1 MSIPLPEGAAIIIDA
16 HRTVELLTAQRTRD
30 VYEILAV
37 TAENNVAF
45 HVRVPVALVD
55 PIGGGPDALSIRQTA
70 IGIAVSIDSLF
81 SLTNVI
87 GVTYVQDVS
96 PTNQLVDLVE
106 IYVQSDNGLA
116 TDYLRWPLE
125 AVDLRVVE
133 QPILDLAAKLN
144 ALVTP

>member
-1 MSIPLPEGAAIIIDA
+1 MSLPVPEGSAVILSS

-37 TAENNVAF
+37 SAYSNVYF
-45 HVRVPVALVD
+45 EFRVPVYLVD
-55 PIGGGPDALSIRQTA
+55 PTGGGPEAASIIRTA
-70 IGIAVSIDSLF
+70 NAIAVEIDSVW
-81 SLTNVI
+81 SLPNVV

-106 IYVQSDNGLA
+106 IYVQSDNGQA
-116 TDYLRWPLE
+116 TDFLRWPLE
-125 AVDLRVVE
+125 SVDLRVLGG
-133 QPILDLAAKLN
+133 PIAALVDKLN